1 MKGKYSHPDDQDSE
15 INVSYFNEKK
25 LMCLGK
31 KINGYLTNL
40 IIKLLLL
47 LSLLLL
53 LLLLLLLIF
62 RVDDRCFCY
71 GYVLLIS
78 EGILF

>member
-40 IIKLLLL
+40 IINLLLL
-47 LSLLLL
+47 LS

>member
-40 IIKLLLL
+40 IINLLLL
-47 LSLLLL
+47 LSL